1 MTVQPI
7 PRQTPCVHPVR
18 TTVRRLTTPDR
29 LVEDCQLCDTR
40 ITTDRRTNRTT
51 VEVTGR

>member
-1 MTVQPI
+1 MTAQPF

-29 LVEDCQLCDTR
+29 LVEDCQLCAAR
-40 ITTDRRTNRTT
+40 ITTDTRTRETNT
-51 VEVTGR
+51 EVNGR